1 MAGLP
6 LDDVFPDPRTAATPR
21 RPAGSSASCCRERVE
36 VAWGGGHGR
45 TGTALASIVVLDGV
59 PACEAVLYVRKHCDP
74 RAVETPWQRRCVAN
88 FHAP

>member
-6 LDDVFPDPRTAATPR
+6 LDDVLPDPRTAATPR
-21 RPAGSSASCCRERVE
+21 RPAGSPASCCRG
-36 VAWGGGHGR
+36 AGGGRVGWWHGR

-88 FHAP
+88 CHAP